1 MRRWFLSYNSQDFE
15 LAQALE
21 AELARTDPDA
31 SIWHCQLKQR
41 WYPPAVGGASV
52 RCREVLGTPIVHYRY

>member
-31 SIWHCQLKQR
+31 SIFFAPKSLRPGAYWM
-41 WYPPAVGGASV
+41 PA
-52 RCREVLGTPIVHYRY
+52 LGF